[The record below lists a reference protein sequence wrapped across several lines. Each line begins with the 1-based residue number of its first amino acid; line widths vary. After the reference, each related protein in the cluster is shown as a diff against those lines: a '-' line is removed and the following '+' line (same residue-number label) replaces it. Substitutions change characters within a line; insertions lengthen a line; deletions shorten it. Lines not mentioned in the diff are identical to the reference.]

1 MTLTLETGLSE
12 KLKVQFINEMIVLHN
27 LKNVTTSDKVVENK
41 VNIKMSNP
49 QMLDYVINKVDKSG
63 LNIKVNNSN
72 DTIIVLD

>member
-12 KLKVQFINEMIVLHN
+12 GLKVQFINEMVVLHN
-27 LKNVTTSDKVVENK
+27 LKNVTTSDKVEENK

-49 QMLDYVINKVDKSG
+49 QMLDYVINKIDKTG
-63 LNIKVNNSN
+63 LNIRVNNST